1 MAFISRIKRLFTH
14 DGRKPTILSIK
25 DMMSMSDEEIGRE
38 FSKCGEWRIPNYSD
52 LESAF
57 ENIFVMEFFIGLI
70 SLITL
75 LGGWFMTIFFSV
87 SHLLFIGAG
96 SVLALAVIIMCLDV
110 YLYSRADDYAKKKYD
125 KYYEFNVLSPD
136 GYLSGVFESFV
147 KSLRIEDLHFNGHGP
162 LYRYILNICEAIN
175 KYHGYQDNG
184 SSEIY
189 KDHREKYDYQY
200 SYEDIGRMLKL
211 MLPVA
216 YLKQRTN
223 FSEKSFNELDNQI
236 GLTSKLLKFN
246 DDIEQQREEKTE
258 QEQIQRKIEED
269 KERREQEQET
279 HAAISDFIS
288 LGQESEQMKDNPD
301 YARIEDASKRLNES
315 KDSLV
320 EKVVKTA
327 DNG

>member
-1 MAFISRIKRLFTH
+1 MAFISRIKRLFRH

-25 DMMSMSDEEIGRE
+25 DMMSMSDEELGRE
-38 FSKCGEWRIPNYSD
+38 FDKCGEWRIPNYSY
-52 LESAF
+52 LENAF
-57 ENIFVMEFFIGLI
+57 GNIFVLEFFIGLI

-75 LGGWFMTIFFSV
+75 LGGWFMTIFFNV

-110 YLYSRADDYAKKKYD
+110 YVFNHIHDYAKRKYD

-136 GYLSGVFESFV
+136 GYRSGVFESFV
-147 KSLRIEDLHFNGHGP
+147 KSLRVEGLNFNGP
-162 LYRYILNICEAIN
+162 LYRYIQNICEAIN
-175 KYHGYQDNG
+175 RYHGYQDNG

-189 KDHREKYDYQY
+189 KNHDEKYDYQY
-200 SYEDIGRMLKL
+200 LDEETGRMLKL

-223 FSEKSFNELDNQI
+223 FSEKSFNELDNQL
-236 GLTSKLLKFN
+236 GLTNKVMAFN
-246 DDIEQQREEKTE
+246 EDIEQRRKDKAKYERME
-258 QEQIQRKIEED
+258 QEQK
-269 KERREQEQET
+269 T

-288 LGQESEQMKDNPD
+288 LGQESEQMRNNPD
-301 YARIEDASKRLNES
+301 YARIEDAAKRLNDS

-320 EKVVKTA
+320 RTIDKEHME
-327 DNG
+327 DRQ

>member
-1 MAFISRIKRLFTH
+1 MMAFISRIKRLFRH

-25 DMMSMSDEEIGRE
+25 DMMSMSDEELGRE
-38 FSKCGEWRIPNYSD
+38 FDKCGEWRIPNYSSR
-52 LESAF
+52 ESAV
-57 ENIFVMEFFIGLI
+57 ENIFVMGFFVGLI
-70 SLITL
+70 SLIVL

-125 KYYEFNVLSPD
+125 EYYEFNVLSPD

-147 KSLRIEDLHFNGHGP
+147 KSLRVEDLNSNGS
-162 LYRYILNICEAIN
+162 LYRYIQNICEAIN
-175 KYHGYQDNG
+175 RYHGYQDNG

-189 KDHREKYDYQY
+189 KNHDEKYDYQY
-200 SYEDIGRMLKL
+200 LDEETGRMLKL
-211 MLPVA
+211 LLPVA

-223 FSEKSFNELDNQI
+223 FSEKSFNELDNQLD
-236 GLTSKLLKFN
+236 LTNKVMAFN
-246 DDIEQQREEKTE
+246 EDIEQR
-258 QEQIQRKIEED
+258 RKD
-269 KERREQEQET
+269 QAKYERMEQEQET

-288 LGQESEQMKDNPD
+288 LGQESEQMRNNPD

-320 EKVVKTA
+320 EKVAKTA
-327 DNG
+327 DND

>member
-1 MAFISRIKRLFTH
+1 MMAFISRIKRLFTH
-14 DGRKPTILSIK
+14 GGRKPTILSIK

-38 FSKCGEWRIPNYSD
+38 FSKCGEWRIPNYSY

-57 ENIFVMEFFIGLI
+57 GNIFVTEFFIGLI

-96 SVLALAVIIMCLDV
+96 LVLAVSLIIMCLDGYV
-110 YLYSRADDYAKKKYD
+110 FNHIHDYAKRKYD

-136 GYLSGVFESFV
+136 GYRSGVFESFV
-147 KSLRIEDLHFNGHGP
+147 KSLRVEDLNFNGS
-162 LYRYILNICEAIN
+162 LYRYILNICKAVN
-175 KYHGYQDNG
+175 RYHGYHDDG
-184 SSEIY
+184 TGKIY
-189 KDHREKYDYQY
+189 KNHREKYDYQY

-315 KDSLV
+315 KNSLV
-320 EKVVKTA
+320 EKVAKTA

>member
-25 DMMSMSDEEIGRE
+25 DMMSMSDEELGRE
-38 FSKCGEWRIPNYSD
+38 FSKCGEWHTPNYSY

-57 ENIFVMEFFIGLI
+57 ENIFVTEFFIGLI
-70 SLITL
+70 SLIVL
-75 LGGWFMTIFFSV
+75 LVGWFMTIFFSV
-87 SHLLFIGAG
+87 SHLLFICAG
-96 SVLALAVIIMCLDV
+96 SVLALSIIIMCLDA
-110 YLYSRADDYAKKKYD
+110 YLSSRTYDYGKNKYD

-136 GYLSGVFESFV
+136 GYRSGVFESFV
-147 KSLRIEDLHFNGHGP
+147 KSLRVEDLNFNGS
-162 LYRYILNICEAIN
+162 LYRYILNICKAVN
-175 KYHGYQDNG
+175 RYHGYHDDG
-184 SSEIY
+184 TGKIY
-189 KDHREKYDYQY
+189 KNHREKYDYQY

-315 KDSLV
+315 KNSLV
-320 EKVVKTA
+320 EKVAKTA
-327 DNG
+327 DNGR